1 VVTPADY
8 YLDALPYGGVGSSNG
23 PSVAPDASSWLW
35 QRSNG
40 VRVGGKSYARGIT
53 VHAPSS
59 VTIDLNRQCSEFAA
73 HAGIDDMTL
82 GLGAV
87 RFSVL
92 DATTGRQLWSSGVVR
107 GGQAAVPVGVPLQGV
122 SAIRLVAEPT
132 AWSLIANVAD
142 WADARFTC
150 H

>member
-1 VVTPADY
+1 M
-8 YLDALPYGGVGSSNG
+8 DALPYAGIGATNG
-23 PSVAPDASSWLW
+23 PSVVPDASSWLW

-40 VRVGGKSYARGIT
+40 VRVGGTSYARGIT
-53 VHAPSS
+53 VRAPSS
-59 VTIDLNRQCSEFAA
+59 VTIGLNRGCSEFAA
-73 HAGIDDMTL
+73 DAGVDDMTW

-92 DATTGRQLWSSGVVR
+92 DGDTGRTLWSSGVVR
-107 GGQAAVPVGVPLQGV
+107 GGQPAVPVSVPLTGV
-122 SAIRLVAEPT
+122 SAIRLVTVPAP
-132 AWSLIANVAD
+132 WSLIANVAD